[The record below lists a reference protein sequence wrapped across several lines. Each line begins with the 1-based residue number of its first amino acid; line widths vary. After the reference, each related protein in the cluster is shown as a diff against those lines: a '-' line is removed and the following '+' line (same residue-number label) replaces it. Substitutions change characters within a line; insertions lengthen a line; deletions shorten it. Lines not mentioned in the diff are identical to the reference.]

1 MFIRYISHEIRTPL
15 NTVCLGLKLMFDD
28 FTKHGESRSRLENL
42 SDIRESCDTAVNI
55 LNELLTLDKLESGI
69 LMLEKKPVLAWSFV
83 SEIVRPFAVQVR
95 EEPSISMSYCGPSRA
110 LSYISSRAF
119 VKFLDSRDWWRVS
132 IGTVR
137 RGSLPL
143 PADGGECPSLPATRV
158 HRSGPAQA

>member
-55 LNELLTLDKLESGI
+55 LNELLKLDKLESGI

-95 EEPSISMSYCGPSRA
+95 E
-110 LSYISSRAF
+110 
-119 VKFLDSRDWWRVS
+119 
-132 IGTVR
+132 
-137 RGSLPL
+137 
-143 PADGGECPSLPATRV
+143 
-158 HRSGPAQA
+158 